1 MRRIAVKQSYE
12 VEYCNLELRFDRQLI
27 QNFITNLIEEGYSLY
42 WNENDKYFIISIRL
56 GKKLLKLKFERMK
69 ERFKMIGN
77 YSITDRR
84 LAELMEKMIENSK
97 GHAIVKR
104 FLDSQILIENIMFGE
119 IIRTVEI
126 NGVEQKVLYQKDP
139 YITLEA
145 VIQAFESS
153 RIEERIPILRYEL
166 DVELAMLHKLLI
178 NGSVDEIKSCKE
190 RLRNLSHEF
199 ILLEG

>member
-1 MRRIAVKQSYE
+1 MKQSYE

-84 LAELMEKMIENSK
+84 LAELMEKMIENSR

-166 DVELAMLHKLLI
+166 DYELTTLQELLKTDKQ
-178 NGSVDEIKSCKE
+178 DEIEMCKQ
-190 RLRNLSHEF
+190 RLKKLSHEF

>member
-1 MRRIAVKQSYE
+1 MKQSYE

>member
-1 MRRIAVKQSYE
+1 MKQSYE
-12 VEYCNLELRFDRQLI
+12 VEYCNLELRFDRKLI

-56 GKKLLKLKFERMK
+56 GKKLLKLKFERMN

-166 DVELAMLHKLLI
+166 DIELTMLHKLLI
-178 NGSVDEIKSCKE
+178 DGSEDEIKTCKE

>member
-1 MRRIAVKQSYE
+1 MKQSYE

-84 LAELMEKMIENSK
+84 LTELLEKMIENSK

-104 FLDSQILIENIMFGE
+104 FLDTQILIENIMFGE
-119 IIRTVEI
+119 IIKTVEI

-166 DVELAMLHKLLI
+166 DVELTMLHKLI
-178 NGSVDEIKSCKE
+178 KNGRSEDEIKICKE
-190 RLRNLSHEF
+190 KLRDLSHEF